1 MTRLSPFI
9 SDSHIIDLIHNIHG
23 QQVMID
29 TDLAQVFQVETK
41 YLNCTV
47 KRKEKRFPEFFR
59 FQLSKE
65 EYENLRFQ
73 FGTSRLDNQ
82 EVLFNHLKT

>member
-47 KRKEKRFPEFFR
+47 KRKEKGS
-59 FQLSKE
+59 LSSLGFSLAKK
-65 EYENLRFQ
+65 N
-73 FGTSRLDNQ
+73 T
-82 EVLFNHLKT
+82 KT